1 MKKKIQEIY
10 ALAVCFVTVVCAV
23 FATGVGLYD
32 LLEIAQP
39 EFTLSAYE
47 YKRFQSN
54 DTFCRDECK
63 NNKMDKRIDEETTKK
78 RLSAYEFA
86 LKNEQRDAVQSLVKV
101 LIILVID
108 AGVYLLHW
116 RLAGRSRELMKI
128 T

>member
-1 MKKKIQEIY
+1 MKKNIQEIY

-39 EFTLSAYE
+39 EFTLSAHKH
-47 YKRFQSN
+47 KRFQSN

-63 NNKMDKRIDEETTKK
+63 NNNVDKSIDEETTKK
-78 RLSAYEFA
+78 RLAAYEFA

-108 AGVYLLHW
+108 TGVFWLHW
-116 RLAGRSRELMKI
+116 RLARRSRESMNG